1 MVGMNWRSRPLG
13 YDRVFEPRL
22 VRGQCHPFPRGG
34 SHRSER
40 KRPGNE
46 AVSDAEQVRPD
57 RGLRTTVAIPG
68 YAPDLRVEEERR
80 RTQSVKDRSLL
91 L

>member
-13 YDRVFEPRL
+13 YHRVFEPWR
-22 VRGQCHPFPRGG
+22 VRGQCHPFPRDG
-34 SHRSER
+34 SLRPAC
-40 KRPGNE
+40 KRPGDE
-46 AVSDAEQVRPD
+46 AVSDAERVRPD
-57 RGLRTTVAIPG
+57 QKFRTTVAKPG
-68 YAPDLRVEEERR
+68 YAPDLRVEEGRR